1 MVWKIEMTG
10 EAEKELARIDKPA
23 AKRIVR
29 YLRERVS
36 VDPRSLGKS
45 LRGDLSGLW
54 RYRIGDY
61 RVICELYDE
70 KVSVLVVSTSHS
82 NPIFSLSLMA
92 QSSSRRN

>member
-1 MVWKIEMTG
+1 MWSGALVWKIEMTG

-23 AKRIVR
+23 AKRIIR
-29 YLRERVS
+29 YLRELVS
-36 VDPRSLGKS
+36 VDPRSSGKS

-70 KVSVLVVSTSHS
+70 KVSVLVIRIGHRKDVY
-82 NPIFSLSLMA
+82 
-92 QSSSRRN
+92 R

>member
-10 EAEKELARIDKPA
+10 EAEKELARIDKSA
-23 AKRIVR
+23 AKRIIR

-36 VDPRSLGKS
+36 VDPRASGKS

-61 RVICELYDE
+61 RVICELYDK
-70 KVSVLVVSTSHS
+70 KVSVLLVRIAHRKDVY
-82 NPIFSLSLMA
+82 L
-92 QSSSRRN
+92 

>member
-1 MVWKIEMTG
+1 MWSDALIWKIEITG
-10 EAEKELARIDKPA
+10 EAEKELSRIDKPA
-23 AKRIVR
+23 TKRIIR

-54 RYRIGDY
+54 RYRVGDY

-70 KVSVLVVSTSHS
+70 KVSVLVIRIGHRKDVY
-82 NPIFSLSLMA
+82 
-92 QSSSRRN
+92 R

>member
-23 AKRIVR
+23 AKRIIR

-36 VDPRSLGKS
+36 VDPRSSGKS

-61 RVICELYDE
+61 RVICDLFDE
-70 KVSVLVVSTSHS
+70 KVSVLVIRIGHRKDVY
-82 NPIFSLSLMA
+82 
-92 QSSSRRN
+92 R